1 MNDDA
6 GQDPQP
12 LHPRPPSPLPPNR
25 PQRGELVVRL
35 ATAAVLIPPVL
46 YAIAQGGLWVLAVVI
61 AMTLLGQREFYRLIE
76 DKGAQPIVGFGL
88 AAGAALPVVAYLGN
102 EYHATVLM
110 TVTLLAVMIAQLRR
124 RRIADAL
131 ASISGTFFGVFY
143 VGWLLS
149 HAVVLRNFHDQ
160 VVERYGEVTALR
172 LHFVPDSGAFLLVF
186 TLVAVV
192 FCDSG
197 AYFAGRAYG
206 KRKLAPNISPGK
218 SLEGALGGLLA
229 GTLGGLA
236 TKLLFDSIWPE
247 LSQGLSWAAAGLFGL
262 LVSTLGIVGDLVE
275 SLLKRDAQVKDAGSL
290 LPGMGGI
297 LDRIDASLLGIPGMY
312 YLMLFYVY
320 LQVNV

>member
-1 MNDDA
+1 MSDA
-6 GQDPQP
+6 ASPSPQP
-12 LHPRPPSPLPPNR
+12 LHPRAPSPLPPDQ
-25 PQRGELVVRL
+25 PKRGDLVARL

-46 YAIAQGGLWVLAVVI
+46 YVIVQGGLWVLAVVV
-61 AMTLLGQREFYRLIE
+61 ATTLLAQREFYRLIE
-76 DKGAQPIVGFGL
+76 DKGVQPIVGFGL
-88 AAGAALPVVAYLGN
+88 AAGSALPVVAYLGN

-149 HAVVLRNFHDQ
+149 HAVVLRNFHEQ
-160 VVERYGEVTALR
+160 VVERYSEATALQ

-192 FCDSG
+192 LCDSG

-206 KRKLAPNISPGK
+206 KRKLAPTISPGK
-218 SLEGALGGLLA
+218 TLEGALGGLLA
-229 GTLGGLA
+229 GTLGALF

-247 LSQGLSWAAAGLFGL
+247 LSQGLSWQAAGLFGL
-262 LVSTLGIVGDLVE
+262 LVSMLGMVGDLVE

>member
-1 MNDDA
+1 
-6 GQDPQP
+6 
-12 LHPRPPSPLPPNR
+12 
-25 PQRGELVVRL
+25 LVVRL

-46 YAIAQGGLWVLAVVI
+46 YAIAQGGLWVLAIVI
-61 AMTLLGQREFYRLIE
+61 AMTLLAQREFYRLIE
-76 DKGAQPIVGFGL
+76 DKGVQPIVGFGL

-149 HAVVLRNFHDQ
+149 HAVVLRNFHEQ
-160 VVERYGEVTALR
+160 VVERYGEGTALQ
-172 LHFVPDSGAFLLVF
+172 LHFVPGSGAFLLFF

-192 FCDSG
+192 LCDSG

-206 KRKLAPNISPGK
+206 KRKLAPTISPGK
-218 SLEGALGGLLA
+218 TLEGALGGLLA
-229 GTLGGLA
+229 GTLGALV

-262 LVSTLGIVGDLVE
+262 VVSMLGIVGDLVE

>member
-1 MNDDA
+1 MSDLAAPDT
-6 GQDPQP
+6 PP
-12 LHPRPPSPLPPNR
+12 LHPRPATPLPPEK
-25 PQRGELVVRL
+25 PPRGDLIARL

-46 YAIAQGGLWVLAVVI
+46 YAIAQGGLWVLGLVIVVI
-61 AMTLLGQREFYRLIE
+61 LLGQREFYGLIE

-88 AAGAALPVVAYLGN
+88 VAGGALPVVAYLGN

-110 TVTLLAVMIAQLRR
+110 TMTLLAVMLAQLRR

-149 HAVVLRNFHDQ
+149 HAVVLRNFHVQ
-160 VVERYGEVTALR
+160 VVERYGEAAAQR
-172 LHFVPDSGAFLLVF
+172 LHFAPDSGAFLLVF
-186 TLVAVV
+186 TLVAVGL
-192 FCDSG
+192 CDTG

-206 KRKLAPNISPGK
+206 NRKLAPAISPSK
-218 SLEGALGGLLA
+218 TLEGAAGGLLA
-229 GTLGGLA
+229 GTLGALA
-236 TKLLFDSIWPE
+236 TKLLFDFAWPE

-262 LVSTLGIVGDLVE
+262 VVSGLGMAGDLVE

>member
-1 MNDDA
+1 MSGVPPA
-6 GQDPQP
+6 ETPP
-12 LHPRPPSPLPPNR
+12 LHPRPPSPLPPER
-25 PQRGELVVRL
+25 PQRGDLVARL

-46 YAIAQGGLWVLAVVI
+46 YAIVQGGLWVLAVVVLV
-61 AMTLLGQREFYRLIE
+61 TLLAQREFYRLIE

-88 AAGAALPVVAYLGN
+88 AAGGALPVVAYLGN

-124 RRIADAL
+124 RRIADSL

-149 HAVVLRNFHDQ
+149 HAVVLRNFHEQ
-160 VVERYGEVTALR
+160 VVQRYGEADALR
-172 LHFVPDSGAFLLVF
+172 LHFAPESGAFLLVF

-192 FCDSG
+192 LCDTG
-197 AYFAGRAYG
+197 AYFSGRAYG
-206 KRKLAPNISPGK
+206 KRKLAPTISPGK
-218 SLEGALGGLLA
+218 TLEGALGGVLA
-229 GTLGGLA
+229 GTLGALG
-236 TKLLFDSIWPE
+236 TKLVFDSTWPG
-247 LSQGLSWAAAGLFGL
+247 LSEGLSWVAAGIFGL
-262 LVSTLGIVGDLVE
+262 LVSGLGIVGDLVE